1 MSKCICRYPSLPVV
15 VKLLPE
21 GVPPR
26 LATGYRDFETRGR
39 RRQRKLRLRNE
50 FAFFQSLSPLF
61 LPTYSVKCRRTLPK
75 LNYLVSACPSSRKRK
90 TISSSLVYI
99 LTVLHKMW
107 NWIFSRRSRAVTA
120 KKFTKKRAARA
131 ELLFCLLNLLLL
143 LTFSLLSASSDL
155 NVPYL

>member
-1 MSKCICRYPSLPVV
+1 MSKCICRYPSLPV

-90 TISSSLVYI
+90 TISSSLVY
-99 LTVLHKMW
+99 VLHKTW

-131 ELLFCLLNLLLL
+131 ELLFCLLNRLLL

>member
-1 MSKCICRYPSLPVV
+1 MPV

-26 LATGYRDFETRGR
+26 LATGYRDFEIRGR

-61 LPTYSVKCRRTLPK
+61 VPTYSVKCRRTLPK
-75 LNYLVSACPSSRKRK
+75 LNYLVSACPSSKKGK
-90 TISSSLVYI
+90 TISSSLVY
-99 LTVLHKMW
+99 VLHKTW

>member
-1 MSKCICRYPSLPVV
+1 MSKCICRYPSLPV

-26 LATGYRDFETRGR
+26 LATGYRDFEIRGR
-39 RRQRKLRLRNE
+39 RRQRKLRLKNE

-75 LNYLVSACPSSRKRK
+75 LNYLVSACPSSKKRK
-90 TISSSLVYI
+90 TISSSLVF
-99 LTVLHKMW
+99 VLHKTW

-131 ELLFCLLNLLLL
+131 ELLFCVLNLLLL
-143 LTFSLLSASSDL
+143 LTFSVLSASSDL